1 MLYTSFKSTMWFLH
15 LCLSVLYR
23 TRLNEE
29 LLIPRF
35 WISDVFNQ
43 WVWTDGTEITF
54 SSNNSRGPFS
64 SFSIKPSNGHLVGN
78 ILCLKNLWISAIIH
92 WIINSKSFYNN
103 VLPTKIINMCLFNY
117 IKLLKLKILKFT
129 EVGTDV
135 RRPESS
141 ALPPLIFRFGA

>member
-15 LCLSVLYR
+15 VWLSVLYR
-23 TRLNEE
+23 TQFNEE
-29 LLIPRF
+29 LLILCF

-54 SSNNSRGPFS
+54 SSNNSRSPFS

-117 IKLLKLKILKFT
+117 VKLLKSKILKFT
-129 EVGTDV
+129 EVGADV

-141 ALPPLIFRFGA
+141 ALPPTNL